1 MSGDTCPETA
11 ALLGALDAAGIEY
24 ERVSVFDALM
34 SDVPLFV
41 YREGDEG

>member
-1 MSGDTCPETA
+1 MSDTCPETV

-34 SDVPLFV
+34 STDVPMFV
-41 YREGDEG
+41 YREGDG